1 MERVC
6 VQVHSGLC
14 PTVDRNPAG
23 GAGLNA
29 EVSCRAVL
37 GAGTSAVRG
46 LAESTA
52 VPGRGCALGW
62 SWPAELDHLLGDYS
76 EEPPRWVL
84 TESVRV

>member
-37 GAGTSAVRG
+37 G
-46 LAESTA
+46 LAESTV
-52 VPGRGCALGW
+52 VPGRGCAPSW

-76 EEPPRWVL
+76 EEPPCWVL